1 MLTLR
6 LIGWVNPVTEGAL
19 ASWRDWPKPLRLSAG
34 LIVGALG
41 LTAIYTLSAG
51 SPKPI
56 LPSSALFE
64 PVSVAQILSSSRPEL
79 RSLDFVFRPVF
90 ALDRKPRRP
99 YLPLEKD
106 ATIAALEADADV
118 VESIDGINLLGI
130 FGSGEV
136 AGVIIRLDNGERQR
150 LVVGEWIKGWTLGS
164 IESRR
169 ALLQAATGEEAR
181 LEMAYAT
188 DQSILATEVED
199 ESGSIIPQATATHGA
214 LSQNNGEPT
223 QKAEPAKPGTRMSF
237 QNIYGGAPKRDASR
251 GQEGNE

>member
-1 MLTLR
+1 M
-6 LIGWVNPVTEGAL
+6 TEGAL
-19 ASWRDWPKPLRLSAG
+19 ASWREWPKPLQLSAS

-56 LPSSALFE
+56 LPSRALFE
-64 PVSVAQILSSSRPEL
+64 PVSVAQTLSSSRPEL
-79 RSLDFVFRPVF
+79 NSLDFVLRPVF

-99 YLPLEKD
+99 DLPSENDL
-106 ATIAALEADADV
+106 ALAASEADADV

-136 AGVIIRLDNGERQR
+136 AGAIIRLDNGERQR
-150 LVVGEWIKGWTLGS
+150 LLVGESIKGWRLGS

-188 DQSILATEVED
+188 DQSILAIELEG
-199 ESGSIIPQATATHGA
+199 ESGSAIPQANAADGA
-214 LSQNNGEPT
+214 LTQNNREPT
-223 QKAEPAKPGTRMSF
+223 QKAELARPPARMSF
-237 QNIYGGAPKRDASR
+237 ENFYGGAPKQDASR

>member
-1 MLTLR
+1 M
-6 LIGWVNPVTEGAL
+6 TEGAL
-19 ASWRDWPKPLRLSAG
+19 ASWREWPKPLRLSAS

-64 PVSVAQILSSSRPEL
+64 PVSVAQTLSSSRPEL
-79 RSLDFVFRPVF
+79 NSFDFVLRPVF

-99 YLPLEKD
+99 DLPSENDL
-106 ATIAALEADADV
+106 ALAASEADADV

-136 AGVIIRLDNGERQR
+136 AGAIIRLDNGERQR
-150 LVVGEWIKGWTLGS
+150 LLVGESIKGWRLGS

-188 DQSILATEVED
+188 DQSILATEVEG
-199 ESGSIIPQATATHGA
+199 ESGSAIPQANAADGA
-214 LSQNNGEPT
+214 LTQNNREPT
-223 QKAEPAKPGTRMSF
+223 QKAELARPPARMSF
-237 QNIYGGAPKRDASR
+237 ENIYGGAPKQDVSR

>member
-1 MLTLR
+1 M
-6 LIGWVNPVTEGAL
+6 TEGAV
-19 ASWRDWPKPLRLSAG
+19 ASWREWPKPLRLSAS

-51 SPKPI
+51 SPRPI
-56 LPSSALFE
+56 LPSRALFE
-64 PVSVAQILSSSRPEL
+64 PVSVAQTLSSSRPEL
-79 RSLDFVFRPVF
+79 NSLDFVLRPVF

-99 YLPLEKD
+99 DLPSENDL
-106 ATIAALEADADV
+106 ALAASEADADV

-136 AGVIIRLDNGERQR
+136 AGAIIRLDNGERQR
-150 LVVGEWIKGWTLGS
+150 LLVGESIKGWRLGS

-188 DQSILATEVED
+188 DQSILAIELEG
-199 ESGSIIPQATATHGA
+199 ESGSAIPQANAADGA
-214 LSQNNGEPT
+214 LTQNNREPT
-223 QKAEPAKPGTRMSF
+223 QKAELARPPARMSF
-237 QNIYGGAPKRDASR
+237 ENFYGGAPKQDASR
-251 GQEGNE
+251 GQEGN

>member
-1 MLTLR
+1 M
-6 LIGWVNPVTEGAL
+6 TEGAL
-19 ASWRDWPKPLRLSAG
+19 ASWREWPKPLQLSAS

-56 LPSSALFE
+56 LPSRALFE
-64 PVSVAQILSSSRPEL
+64 PVSVAQTLSSSRPEL
-79 RSLDFVFRPVF
+79 NSFDFVLRPVF

-99 YLPLEKD
+99 DLPSENDL
-106 ATIAALEADADV
+106 ALSASEADADV

-136 AGVIIRLDNGERQR
+136 AGAIIRLDNGERQR
-150 LVVGEWIKGWTLGS
+150 LLVGESIKGWRLGS

-188 DQSILATEVED
+188 DQSILAIELEG
-199 ESGSIIPQATATHGA
+199 ESGSAIPQANAADGA
-214 LSQNNGEPT
+214 LTQNNREPT
-223 QKAEPAKPGTRMSF
+223 QKAELARPPARMSF
-237 QNIYGGAPKRDASR
+237 ENFYGGAPKQDASR

>member
-1 MLTLR
+1 M
-6 LIGWVNPVTEGAL
+6 TEGAV
-19 ASWRDWPKPLRLSAG
+19 ASWREWPKPLQLSAS

-64 PVSVAQILSSSRPEL
+64 PVSVAQTLSSSRPEL
-79 RSLDFVFRPVF
+79 NSFDFVLRPVF

-99 YLPLEKD
+99 DLPSENDL
-106 ATIAALEADADV
+106 ALAASEADADV

-136 AGVIIRLDNGERQR
+136 AGAIIRLDNGERQR
-150 LVVGEWIKGWTLGS
+150 LLVGESIKGWRLGS

-188 DQSILATEVED
+188 DQSILAIELEG
-199 ESGSIIPQATATHGA
+199 ESGSAIPQANAADGA
-214 LSQNNGEPT
+214 LTQNNREPT
-223 QKAEPAKPGTRMSF
+223 QKAELARPPARMSF
-237 QNIYGGAPKRDASR
+237 ENFYGGAPKQDASR

>member
-19 ASWRDWPKPLRLSAG
+19 ASWRDWPKPLQLSVS

-41 LTAIYTLSAG
+41 LTTVYTISAG
-51 SPKPI
+51 TPTPV

-64 PVSVAQILSSSRPEL
+64 PVSVVQTLSSSRPEL
-79 RSLDFVFRPVF
+79 SSSDFVLRPVF

-99 YLPLEKD
+99 DLLSEND
-106 ATIAALEADADV
+106 AALVALEADA

-136 AGVIIRLDNGERQR
+136 AGAIIRLDNGERQR
-150 LVVGEWIKGWTLGS
+150 LLVGESIKGWRLGS

-188 DQSILATEVED
+188 DQSILAIEFEG
-199 ESGSIIPQATATHGA
+199 ESGSAIPQANAADGA
-214 LSQNNGEPT
+214 LTQNNREPT
-223 QKAEPAKPGTRMSF
+223 QKAELARPPARMSF
-237 QNIYGGAPKRDASR
+237 ENFYGGAPKQDASR

>member
-1 MLTLR
+1 M
-6 LIGWVNPVTEGAL
+6 TEGAV
-19 ASWRDWPKPLRLSAG
+19 ASWREWPKPLRLSAS

-51 SPKPI
+51 SPRPI
-56 LPSSALFE
+56 LPSRALFE
-64 PVSVAQILSSSRPEL
+64 PVSVAQTLSSSRPEL
-79 RSLDFVFRPVF
+79 NSLDFVLRPVF

-99 YLPLEKD
+99 DLPSENDL
-106 ATIAALEADADV
+106 ALAASEADADV

-136 AGVIIRLDNGERQR
+136 AGAIIRLDNGERQR
-150 LVVGEWIKGWTLGS
+150 LLVGESIKGWRLGS

-181 LEMAYAT
+181 LQMAYAT
-188 DQSILATEVED
+188 DQSILAIELEG
-199 ESGSIIPQATATHGA
+199 ESGSAIPQANAADGA
-214 LSQNNGEPT
+214 LTQNNREPT
-223 QKAEPAKPGTRMSF
+223 QKAELARPPARMSF
-237 QNIYGGAPKRDASR
+237 ENFYGGAPKQDASR

>member
-1 MLTLR
+1 M
-6 LIGWVNPVTEGAL
+6 TEGAV
-19 ASWRDWPKPLRLSAG
+19 ASWREWPKPLRMSAS

-51 SPKPI
+51 SPRPI
-56 LPSSALFE
+56 LPSRALFE
-64 PVSVAQILSSSRPEL
+64 PVSVAQTLSSSRPEL
-79 RSLDFVFRPVF
+79 NSLDFVLRPVF

-99 YLPLEKD
+99 DLPSENDL
-106 ATIAALEADADV
+106 ALAASEADADV

-136 AGVIIRLDNGERQR
+136 AGAIIRLDNGERQR
-150 LVVGEWIKGWTLGS
+150 LLVGESIKGWRLGS

-181 LEMAYAT
+181 LQMAYAT
-188 DQSILATEVED
+188 DQSILAIELEG
-199 ESGSIIPQATATHGA
+199 ESGSAIPQANAADGA
-214 LSQNNGEPT
+214 LTQNNREPT
-223 QKAEPAKPGTRMSF
+223 QKAELARPPARMSF
-237 QNIYGGAPKRDASR
+237 ENFYGGAPKQDASR

>member
-1 MLTLR
+1 M
-6 LIGWVNPVTEGAL
+6 TEGAV
-19 ASWRDWPKPLRLSAG
+19 ASWREWPKALQLSAS

-51 SPKPI
+51 SPRPI
-56 LPSSALFE
+56 LPSRALFE
-64 PVSVAQILSSSRPEL
+64 PVSVAQTLSSSRPEL
-79 RSLDFVFRPVF
+79 NSLDFVLRPVF

-99 YLPLEKD
+99 DRPSENDLAL
-106 ATIAALEADADV
+106 AASEADAVV

-136 AGVIIRLDNGERQR
+136 AGAIIRLDNGERQR
-150 LVVGEWIKGWTLGS
+150 VLVGESIKGWRLGS

-188 DQSILATEVED
+188 DQSILAIELEG
-199 ESGSIIPQATATHGA
+199 ESGSAIPQANAADGA
-214 LSQNNGEPT
+214 LTQNNREPT
-223 QKAEPAKPGTRMSF
+223 HKSELARPPARMSF
-237 QNIYGGAPKRDASR
+237 ENIYGGAPKQDASR
-251 GQEGNE
+251 EQEGNE

>member
-1 MLTLR
+1 M
-6 LIGWVNPVTEGAL
+6 TEGAV
-19 ASWRDWPKPLRLSAG
+19 ASWREWPKPLRMSAS

-64 PVSVAQILSSSRPEL
+64 PVSVAQTLSSSRPEL
-79 RSLDFVFRPVF
+79 NSFDFVLRPVF

-99 YLPLEKD
+99 DLPSENDL
-106 ATIAALEADADV
+106 ALAASEADADV

-136 AGVIIRLDNGERQR
+136 AGAIIRLDNGERQR
-150 LVVGEWIKGWTLGS
+150 LLVGESIKGWRLGS

-188 DQSILATEVED
+188 DQSILAIELEG
-199 ESGSIIPQATATHGA
+199 ESGSAIPQANAADGA
-214 LSQNNGEPT
+214 LTQNNREPT
-223 QKAEPAKPGTRMSF
+223 QKAELARPPARMSF
-237 QNIYGGAPKRDASR
+237 ENFYGGAPKQDASR

>member
-6 LIGWVNPVTEGAL
+6 LIGWVNPVTEGEL

-64 PVSVAQILSSSRPEL
+64 PVIVAQTLSSSRPEL
-79 RSLDFVFRPVF
+79 NSFDFVLRPVF

-99 YLPLEKD
+99 DLPSENDL
-106 ATIAALEADADV
+106 ALAASEAEADV

-136 AGVIIRLDNGERQR
+136 SGAIIRLDNGERQR
-150 LVVGEWIKGWTLGS
+150 LLVGESIKGWRLGS

-181 LEMAYAT
+181 LQMAYAT
-188 DQSILATEVED
+188 DQSILAIELEG
-199 ESGSIIPQATATHGA
+199 ESGSAIPQANAADGA
-214 LSQNNGEPT
+214 LTQNNREPT
-223 QKAEPAKPGTRMSF
+223 QKAELARPPARMSF
-237 QNIYGGAPKRDASR
+237 DNFYGGAPKQDASL

>member
-1 MLTLR
+1 M
-6 LIGWVNPVTEGAL
+6 TEGVL
-19 ASWRDWPKPLRLSAG
+19 ASWREWPKPLQLSAS

-64 PVSVAQILSSSRPEL
+64 PVSVAQTLSSSRPEL
-79 RSLDFVFRPVF
+79 NSFDFVLRPVF

-99 YLPLEKD
+99 DLPSENDL
-106 ATIAALEADADV
+106 ALAASEADADV
-118 VESIDGINLLGI
+118 VDSIDGINLLGI

-136 AGVIIRLDNGERQR
+136 AGAIIRLDNGERQR
-150 LVVGEWIKGWTLGS
+150 LLVGESINGWRLGS

-188 DQSILATEVED
+188 DQSILAIEVGG
-199 ESGSIIPQATATHGA
+199 ESSSAIPQANAADGA
-214 LSQNNGEPT
+214 LTQNNREPT
-223 QKAEPAKPGTRMSF
+223 QKAELARPPARMSF
-237 QNIYGGAPKRDASR
+237 ENFYGGAPKQDASR
-251 GQEGNE
+251 RQEGN

>member
-1 MLTLR
+1 M
-6 LIGWVNPVTEGAL
+6 TEGAL
-19 ASWRDWPKPLRLSAG
+19 ASWREWPKPLQLSAS

-41 LTAIYTLSAG
+41 LTAMYTFSAG

-64 PVSVAQILSSSRPEL
+64 PVSVAQTLSSSRPEL
-79 RSLDFVFRPVF
+79 NSFDFVLRPVF

-99 YLPLEKD
+99 DLPSENDL
-106 ATIAALEADADV
+106 ALAASEADAVV

-136 AGVIIRLDNGERQR
+136 AGAIIRLDNGERQR
-150 LVVGEWIKGWTLGS
+150 LLVGESIKGWRLGS

-188 DQSILATEVED
+188 DQSILATEVES
-199 ESGSIIPQATATHGA
+199 ESGSAIPQANAADGA
-214 LSQNNGEPT
+214 LTQNNREPT
-223 QKAEPAKPGTRMSF
+223 QKAELARPPARMSF
-237 QNIYGGAPKRDASR
+237 ENFYGGAPKQDASR

>member
-1 MLTLR
+1 M
-6 LIGWVNPVTEGAL
+6 TEGAWT
-19 ASWRDWPKPLRLSAG
+19 SWRDWPKPLQLSAS

-41 LTAIYTLSAG
+41 LTTVYTISAG
-51 SPKPI
+51 TPTPV

-64 PVSVAQILSSSRPEL
+64 PVSVVQTLSSSRPEL
-79 RSLDFVFRPVF
+79 SSSDFVLRPVF

-99 YLPLEKD
+99 DLLSENDP
-106 ATIAALEADADV
+106 ALVASEADA

-136 AGVIIRLDNGERQR
+136 AGAIIRLDNGERQR
-150 LVVGEWIKGWTLGS
+150 LLVGESIKGWRLGS

-181 LEMAYAT
+181 LEMTYAT
-188 DQSILATEVED
+188 DQSILAIELEG
-199 ESGSIIPQATATHGA
+199 ESGSAIPQANAADGA
-214 LSQNNGEPT
+214 LTQNNREPT
-223 QKAEPAKPGTRMSF
+223 QKAELARPPARMSF
-237 QNIYGGAPKRDASR
+237 ENFYGGAPKQDASR

>member
-1 MLTLR
+1 M
-6 LIGWVNPVTEGAL
+6 TEGAV
-19 ASWRDWPKPLRLSAG
+19 ASWREWPKPLRMSAS

-51 SPKPI
+51 SPRPI
-56 LPSSALFE
+56 LPSRALFE
-64 PVSVAQILSSSRPEL
+64 PVSVAQTLSSSRPEL
-79 RSLDFVFRPVF
+79 NSLDFVLRPVF

-99 YLPLEKD
+99 DLPSENDL
-106 ATIAALEADADV
+106 ALAASEADADV

-136 AGVIIRLDNGERQR
+136 AGAIIRLDNGERQR
-150 LVVGEWIKGWTLGS
+150 LLVGESIKGWRLGS

-188 DQSILATEVED
+188 DQSILAIELEG
-199 ESGSIIPQATATHGA
+199 ESGSAIPQANAADGA
-214 LSQNNGEPT
+214 LTQNNREPT
-223 QKAEPAKPGTRMSF
+223 QKAELARPPARMSF
-237 QNIYGGAPKRDASR
+237 ENFYGGAPKQDASR
-251 GQEGNE
+251 EQEGNE

>member
-1 MLTLR
+1 M
-6 LIGWVNPVTEGAL
+6 TERAL

-64 PVSVAQILSSSRPEL
+64 PVSVAQTLSSSLPEL
-79 RSLDFVFRPVF
+79 NSFDFVLRPVF

-99 YLPLEKD
+99 DLPSETDL
-106 ATIAALEADADV
+106 ALAASEAEADV

-136 AGVIIRLDNGERQR
+136 AGVIIRLDHGERQR
-150 LVVGEWIKGWTLGS
+150 LVVGESIKGWTLGS

-169 ALLQAATGEEAR
+169 ALLQAVTGEETR

-188 DQSILATEVED
+188 NQSILATEMEG
-199 ESGSIIPQATATHGA
+199 ESGSAIPQGTATDGA
-214 LSQNNGEPT
+214 LSQNNDSAT
-223 QKAEPAKPGTRMSF
+223 QKAEPARPPTRMSF
-237 QNIYGGAPKRDASR
+237 ENIYGSAPTQDASR
-251 GQEGNE
+251 RQEGNE

>member
-1 MLTLR
+1 M
-6 LIGWVNPVTEGAL
+6 TEGAV
-19 ASWRDWPKPLRLSAG
+19 ASWREWPKPLRLSAS

-51 SPKPI
+51 SPRPI
-56 LPSSALFE
+56 LPSRALFE
-64 PVSVAQILSSSRPEL
+64 PVSVAQTLSSSRPEL
-79 RSLDFVFRPVF
+79 NSFDFVLRPVF

-99 YLPLEKD
+99 DLPSENDL
-106 ATIAALEADADV
+106 ALAASEADADV

-136 AGVIIRLDNGERQR
+136 AGAIIRLDNGERQR
-150 LVVGEWIKGWTLGS
+150 LLVGESIKGWRLGS

-188 DQSILATEVED
+188 DQSILAIELEG
-199 ESGSIIPQATATHGA
+199 ESGSAIPQANAADGA
-214 LSQNNGEPT
+214 LTQNNREPT
-223 QKAEPAKPGTRMSF
+223 QKAELARPPARMSF
-237 QNIYGGAPKRDASR
+237 ENFYGGAPKQDASR
-251 GQEGNE
+251 RQEGN

>member
-1 MLTLR
+1 M
-6 LIGWVNPVTEGAL
+6 TEGAV
-19 ASWRDWPKPLRLSAG
+19 ASWREWPKPLRLSAS

-51 SPKPI
+51 SPRPI
-56 LPSSALFE
+56 LPSRALFE
-64 PVSVAQILSSSRPEL
+64 PVSVAQTLSSSRPEL
-79 RSLDFVFRPVF
+79 NSLDFVLRPVF

-99 YLPLEKD
+99 DLPSENDL
-106 ATIAALEADADV
+106 ALAASEADADV

-136 AGVIIRLDNGERQR
+136 AGAIIRLDNGERQR
-150 LVVGEWIKGWTLGS
+150 LLVGESIKGWRLGS

-188 DQSILATEVED
+188 DQSILAIELEG
-199 ESGSIIPQATATHGA
+199 ESGSAIPQANAADGA
-214 LSQNNGEPT
+214 LTQNNREPT
-223 QKAEPAKPGTRMSF
+223 QKAELARPPARMSF
-237 QNIYGGAPKRDASR
+237 ENFYGGAPKQDAFR

>member
-1 MLTLR
+1 M
-6 LIGWVNPVTEGAL
+6 TEGAW
-19 ASWRDWPKPLRLSAG
+19 ASWRDWPKPLQLSVS

-41 LTAIYTLSAG
+41 LTTVYTLSAG
-51 SPKPI
+51 SPKPV

-64 PVSVAQILSSSRPEL
+64 PVSIAQTLSSSRPEL
-79 RSLDFVFRPVF
+79 SSFDFILRPVF

-99 YLPLEKD
+99 DLLSEND
-106 ATIAALEADADV
+106 AGLVASEADADAM
-118 VESIDGINLLGI
+118 ESIDGINLLGI

-136 AGVIIRLDNGERQR
+136 AGAIIRLDNGERQR
-150 LVVGEWIKGWTLGS
+150 LMVGESIKGWRLGS

-188 DQSILATEVED
+188 DQSILATEVEGG
-199 ESGSIIPQATATHGA
+199 SGSDTPEATATDGA
-214 LSQNNGEPT
+214 LSQNNDEPT
-223 QKAEPAKPGTRMSF
+223 QKSELARPPTRMSF
-237 QNIYGGAPKRDASR
+237 ENIYGGAPKQDASR

>member
-1 MLTLR
+1 M
-6 LIGWVNPVTEGAL
+6 TEGAV
-19 ASWRDWPKPLRLSAG
+19 ASWREWPKPLRMSAS

-51 SPKPI
+51 SPRPI
-56 LPSSALFE
+56 LPSRALFE
-64 PVSVAQILSSSRPEL
+64 PVSVAQTLSSSRPEL
-79 RSLDFVFRPVF
+79 NSLDFVLRPVF

-99 YLPLEKD
+99 DLPSENDL
-106 ATIAALEADADV
+106 ALAASEADADV

-136 AGVIIRLDNGERQR
+136 AGAIIRLDNGERQR
-150 LVVGEWIKGWTLGS
+150 LLVGESIKGWRLGS

-188 DQSILATEVED
+188 DQSILAIELEG
-199 ESGSIIPQATATHGA
+199 ESGSAIPQANAADGA
-214 LSQNNGEPT
+214 LTQNNREPT
-223 QKAEPAKPGTRMSF
+223 QKAELARPPARMSF
-237 QNIYGGAPKRDASR
+237 ENFYGGAPKQDASR

>member
-1 MLTLR
+1 M
-6 LIGWVNPVTEGAL
+6 TEGAV
-19 ASWRDWPKPLRLSAG
+19 ASWREWPKPLRMSAS
-34 LIVGALG
+34 LIVGALA

-51 SPKPI
+51 SPRPI
-56 LPSSALFE
+56 LPSRALFE
-64 PVSVAQILSSSRPEL
+64 PVSVAQTLSSSRPEL
-79 RSLDFVFRPVF
+79 NSLDFVLRPVF

-99 YLPLEKD
+99 DLPSENDL
-106 ATIAALEADADV
+106 ALAASEADADV

-136 AGVIIRLDNGERQR
+136 AGAIIRLDNGERQR
-150 LVVGEWIKGWTLGS
+150 LLVGESIKGWRLGS

-188 DQSILATEVED
+188 DQSILAIELEG
-199 ESGSIIPQATATHGA
+199 ESGSAIPQANAADGA
-214 LSQNNGEPT
+214 LTQNNREPT
-223 QKAEPAKPGTRMSF
+223 QKAELARPPARMSF
-237 QNIYGGAPKRDASR
+237 ENFYGGAPKQDASR